1 MPSLLKST
9 VIGFGLLAGV
19 TATAYAQS
27 VSALP
32 PSTPTAV
39 APPYSATKIH
49 PSPGGSTLWQQEANP
64 TTASGRIYPD
74 PGGSTSWRGEHYQ
87 PVPGYDSDVTQH
99 PYSSI
104 GPKPN

>member
-1 MPSLLKST
+1 
-9 VIGFGLLAGV
+9 
-19 TATAYAQS
+19 
-27 VSALP
+27 
-32 PSTPTAV
+32 V
-39 APPYSATKIH
+39 APPYSATKIR
-49 PSPGGSTLWQQEANP
+49 PSPGGSTLWQQGPNP

-87 PVPGYDSDVTQH
+87 PAPGYDGDVTQH